1 MRYEIFVTLWGE
13 KFVKKFLDFALSSQ
27 LTPGNL
33 PGLSKEA
40 YILYRIYTDRASEPF
55 FWPGLER
62 LSPHCDIEFIFYEDI
77 HFKHGTLAEAMKHS
91 VSKSVKHHAQQV
103 TSQHHMALAADK
115 AETAVVLMD
124 SDFIFSDGSLLSA
137 ITIDTQPFFALDCK
151 SSTLKFATIIDP
163 NFVSMFFILLGK

>member
-55 FWPGLER
+55 FWPGLQR
-62 LSPHCDIEFIFYEDI
+62 LSPHCDEFIFYEDI
-77 HFKHGTLAEAMKHS
+77 RFKHGTRRSNEAFGFK
-91 VSKSVKHHAQQV
+91 
-103 TSQHHMALAADK
+103 
-115 AETAVVLMD
+115 
-124 SDFIFSDGSLLSA
+124 I
-137 ITIDTQPFFALDCK
+137 C
-151 SSTLKFATIIDP
+151 
-163 NFVSMFFILLGK
+163 